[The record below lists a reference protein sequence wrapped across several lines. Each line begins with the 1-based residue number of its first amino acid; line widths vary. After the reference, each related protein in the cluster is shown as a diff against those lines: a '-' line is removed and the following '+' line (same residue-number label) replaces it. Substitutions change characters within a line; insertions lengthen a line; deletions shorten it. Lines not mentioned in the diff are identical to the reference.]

1 MMRKSLAQPRKAFT
15 LAEVLASVGIT
26 TFLLGGMAAFT
37 VKTWN
42 EMAAARTRDG
52 VAHWAANCLEEAR
65 AAARSGKLNGFADQ
79 LNLPRHL
86 TKQMVDPTVV
96 ASIEAEPA
104 DKSLRRVE
112 VEVRWT
118 GSTGSPVR
126 PVRVATLVEVPGGK
140 P

>member
-1 MMRKSLAQPRKAFT
+1 MRITTIRSRKGFS
-15 LAEVLASVGIT
+15 LAEVLASVAIT

-42 EMAAARTRDG
+42 ELAAARNRDG

-65 AAARSGKLNGFADQ
+65 AAARTGKLAGFPDT
-79 LNLPRHL
+79 LTLPGHL
-86 TKQMVDPTVV
+86 TRQMVDPTVV
-96 ASIEAEPA
+96 ASILPEPS
-104 DKSLRRVE
+104 DSTLRRVE

-118 GSTGSPVR
+118 ATTGSPVR
-126 PVRVATLVEVPGGK
+126 PVRVATLVAVPGGK

>member
-1 MMRKSLAQPRKAFT
+1 MRSVSSRPRPAFT
-15 LAEVLASVGIT
+15 LTEVLASVAIT

-42 EMAAARTRDG
+42 EMAAARSRDG

-65 AAARSGKLNGFADQ
+65 AAAAAGKLSSFSDTI
-79 LNLPRHL
+79 NLPGHL
-86 TKQMVDPTVV
+86 THHMVDPTIV
-96 ASIEAEPA
+96 ASISNEPS
-104 DKSLRRVE
+104 DSSLRRVE

-126 PVRVATLVEVPGGK
+126 PVRVATLVAVPGGK

>member
-1 MMRKSLAQPRKAFT
+1 MRTASSRPRAAFT
-15 LAEVLASVGIT
+15 LTEVLASVAIT

-42 EMAAARTRDG
+42 EMAAARSRDG

-65 AAARSGKLNGFADQ
+65 AAAAAGKLSSFADTI
-79 LNLPRHL
+79 NLPGPLTRHI
-86 TKQMVDPTVV
+86 VDPAIV
-96 ASIEAEPA
+96 ASIANEPS
-104 DKSLRRVE
+104 DSSLRRVE

-126 PVRVATLVEVPGGK
+126 PVRVATLVAVPGGK